1 MLYKELK
8 IQINKDYEPELSN
21 FLETLQLPGYYEILF
36 DSSIPKIEESILR
49 ENTNI
54 RAYLNTDD
62 PLSEI
67 KILIYLKSVCPD
79 SFLLESREIETR
91 EYEEAYKEF
100 YKPFQ
105 VGNVWIIPIWEKN
118 TKLVEEVL
126 SRKEM
131 PLYLNPG
138 VAFGTGHHETTQ
150 MIVERLQSLEIYN
163 KRILDLGTGSGILSL
178 LAGLLGAKY
187 IFSLDIDPNAVKAA
201 HSNWKENIYPNDTVF
216 EAEESG
222 FDNPKVFDQEYDLT
236 LANIT
241 FAVLSQ
247 NMSSLSKINCKHFIF
262 SGVITE
268 KKEDFL
274 ALLKEKMP
282 GELID
287 TKSKNGWERIEWMR
301 VFSN

>member
-1 MLYKELK
+1 MLYKEIK
-8 IQINKDYEPELSN
+8 IQINKDFEPGLSD

-36 DSSIPKIEESILR
+36 DSSIPKVEESILR

-54 RAYLNTDD
+54 RAYLNSDD
-62 PLSEI
+62 PISEI
-67 KILIYLKSVCPD
+67 KILIYLKAICPD
-79 SFLLESREIETR
+79 SFVLESREIETR

-105 VGNVWIIPIWEKN
+105 VGNVWIIPIWEKES
-118 TKLVEEVL
+118 KLVEDIL

-150 MIVERLQSLEIYN
+150 MIVERLQSLEI
-163 KRILDLGTGSGILSL
+163 KDKAILDLGTGSGIFSL
-178 LAGLLGAKY
+178 LAGLLGAKS

-201 HSNWKENIYPNDTVF
+201 LSNWKENIYPYPTIF

-222 FDNPKVFDQEYDLT
+222 FDNPRVFHQKYDLT

-247 NMSSLSKINCKHFIF
+247 NINHLARINCKHFIF

-268 KKEDFL
+268 KKEEFL
-274 ALLKEKMP
+274 KLLSEKMP

-287 TKSKNGWERIEWMR
+287 AKSKNGWERVEWMR
-301 VFSN
+301 KNSN